1 MIQKVGHT
9 KTLCKSRKDSF
20 LLVCSDLTLL
30 KNTINTI
37 NRFKKKKTFLDTKRQ
52 GIGKTELV

>member
-9 KTLCKSRKDSF
+9 KTLCKSGKDSF
-20 LLVCSDLTLL
+20 LLVCSDSTLL
-30 KNTINTI
+30 KKTI
-37 NRFKKKKTFLDTKRQ
+37 NRFLKKKTFQDTKRQ